1 MATIYQVRACKSQEN
16 IVTRRQL
23 SYMWADSK
31 RLQGKVDKN
40 MPLQFLLKRRSVV
53 ASQLKEPGPDKAQI
67 KELIRAAI
75 RVPDHKALTPWRFLV
90 FTGDARVDF
99 GRSIADIYE
108 QAHNG
113 ECLPRH
119 LENERNRFARAPVV
133 IAVISKPV
141 ESEKVPASEQLLS
154 AGASCQNI
162 LHAARALG
170 FGGQWITEW
179 IAYDLQVAALLRLE
193 KTESVAGFIY
203 IGTPAI
209 VPKERPRVEPEDLM
223 SYWKS

>member
-1 MATIYQVRACKSQEN
+1 
-16 IVTRRQL
+16 
-23 SYMWADSK
+23 
-31 RLQGKVDKN
+31 

-53 ASQLKEPGPDKAQI
+53 ASQLQEPGPDEAQI

-90 FTGDARVDF
+90 FTGDARAQF
-99 GRSIADIYE
+99 GEAIADIYE
-108 QAHNG
+108 RAHKG
-113 ECLPRH
+113 EYQPRH
-119 LENERNRFARAPVV
+119 LVAERTRFLRAPVV
-133 IAVISKPV
+133 IGVISSPV

-170 FGGQWITEW
+170 FSGQWITEW
-179 IAYDLQVAALLRLE
+179 IAYDPQIARLLRLE
-193 KTESVAGFIY
+193 ENESVAGFIY
-203 IGTPAI
+203 IGTA
-209 VPKERPRVEPEDLM
+209 VAAPKERLRVEPEELM